1 MSELQK
7 GDIVTAI
14 YKTGKYI
21 AEFSEE
27 RPNGMLVR
35 VLGVLKHPMQG
46 DLHHPKDAEVGF
58 FHERRALS
66 YREGAIIPKQMVK
79 KYEGE
84 VPDYSESLKEALGK
98 LKAEL
103 ENDSGAWA
111 EMSLRNVETLEKE
124 YFHRH

>member
-21 AEFSEE
+21 AEYVEE

-35 VLGVLKHPMQG
+35 ILAVQKHPMQG

-66 YREGAIIPKQMVK
+66 YREGAMIPKQMVK
-79 KYEGE
+79 KFSGE
-84 VPDYSESLKEALGK
+84 VPDYNQSLKDALEK
-98 LKAEL
+98 MKAEL
-103 ENDSGAWA
+103 TNETGAWG
-111 EMSLRNVETLEKE
+111 EMSLRNLEALEKE
-124 YFHRH
+124 YFAQ